1 MIGLVID
8 GLMEEND
15 LAPPSSKKEIRS
27 PPPQYRRSLINLKF
41 FQPLALRYKKNILVS
56 T

>member
-27 PPPQYRRSLINLKF
+27 PPQYRRSLINLKF
-41 FQPLALRYKKNILVS
+41 FQPLALRYKKKILVS

>member
-27 PPPQYRRSLINLKF
+27 PPPIQKVPNKF
-41 FQPLALRYKKNILVS
+41 EIFPSPSSKI
-56 T
+56 

>member
-27 PPPQYRRSLINLKF
+27 PPPPIQKVPNKF
-41 FQPLALRYKKNILVS
+41 EIFPAPSSK

>member
-27 PPPQYRRSLINLKF
+27 PPSPPPIQKVPNKF
-41 FQPLALRYKKNILVS
+41 EIFPAPSSK